1 MIDAELPDDV
11 SALKTFCLKLLA
23 QQNELETKCKDAMQK
38 LGDQKSGAGAPVT
51 DTIPSSIRPGSG
63 KDTIYCDKQTA
74 HLAYLRA
81 RVNMLEIGIKE
92 RETFHR
98 KNITDMSKQHSD
110 QIQSILRR
118 SYETERAFQEM
129 SARATDYPTDVDSE
143 IPFKE
148 LDDRCKLSEKLKAL
162 VEKEN
167 SDLRADVYKLR
178 GALQEEVL
186 KKLEEKRVSR
196 DEKDESEGFVI
207 FIETDG
213 HEKRIKGA
221 TPDKLI
227 ERLLDPLSFDNKY
240 LQAFMLTFPSFISSR
255 GLMDLIA
262 MKHREFMA
270 LKSKMED
277 KGYQTPIILRF
288 VNTIKTWIEGYWSD
302 FQDDPTLVA
311 DVNALLDTIKDEK
324 LNSIVKSVL
333 TRKLTN
339 EDQIHQVVKTTP
351 PKPILPKQLMKRY
364 SPEGPGSSTGQKQ
377 RSGDVD
383 IKLNIMDI
391 DPLELARQ
399 LTLIE
404 AELFVNIKPREFL
417 DMAWMKDNKE
427 VKSPNITRMVHWSN
441 HCIQWLATEILSVKE
456 NLKLRAQVFERVIS
470 LGYQL
475 EKLNNFN
482 GVREVLA
489 AIESSAIYRLK
500 KTKVAIGTKFMKQ
513 LDDLL
518 RVASSEHN
526 YKNLRARVHSANPP
540 IIPFPGI
547 YQSDLVFL
555 STCNKNILDGGLVNF
570 HKFQKEAGYIL
581 EFQTYQKTPY
591 NFEVIVEIQ
600 DLIKTFKV
608 FTEEEAYAN
617 SLLCEPRAG

>member
-1 MIDAELPDDV
+1 MDELPNDVAELRLNC
-11 SALKTFCLKLLA
+11 SNLA
-23 QQNELETKCKDAMQK
+23 VQNEELVLKCQQLMKQLENQRK
-38 LGDQKSGAGAPVT
+38 PVQE
-51 DTIPSSIRPGSG
+51 IISPAKQYESSKGQPFS
-63 KDTIYCDKQTA
+63 DKQAATI
-74 HLAYLRA
+74 AYLRA

-92 RETFHR
+92 RESFHR
-98 KNITDMSKQHSD
+98 KNLTDMAKQHSE
-110 QIQSILRR
+110 QIQSILKR
-118 SYETERAFQEM
+118 SYETERAFQDAC
-129 SARATDYPTDVDSE
+129 ARATEYPSE
-143 IPFKE
+143 GEGEEKFKE

-186 KKLEEKRVSR
+186 KKLEEKRISR
-196 DEKDESEGFVI
+196 DEKDESEGLII

-213 HEKRIKGA
+213 SEKRIKGA

-288 VNTIKTWIEGYWSD
+288 VNAIKTWLEGYWSD
-302 FQDDPTLVA
+302 FQDDPSLVG
-311 DVNALLDTIKDEK
+311 DINALLDTIKDEK

-339 EDQIHQVVKTTP
+339 EDQTHQVVKATP
-351 PKPILPKQLMKRY
+351 PKAIIPKPLLKRY
-364 SPEGPGSSTGQKQ
+364 SPDAQTSQVGVKQKV
-377 RSGDVD
+377 GDTD
-383 IKLNIMDI
+383 IKLSILDI

-417 DMAWMKDNKE
+417 DMAWMKDNKD
-427 VKSPNITRMVHWSN
+427 VKSPNITKMVQWSN
-441 HCIQWLATEILSVKE
+441 HCIQWIASEILSVKD
-456 NLKLRAQVFERVIS
+456 NMKLRAQVFERIIS
-470 LGYQL
+470 LGHQL

-500 KTKVAIGTKFMKQ
+500 KTKGIIGTKFMKQ

-540 IIPFPGI
+540 IIPFPGV

-591 NFEVIVEIQ
+591 NFEVVAEIQ
-600 DLIKTFKV
+600 DMIKNYKV
-608 FTEEEAYAN
+608 FSEEEAYSN
-617 SLLCEPRAG
+617 SLICEPRAG

>member
-1 MIDAELPDDV
+1 MIESDLPDSV
-11 SALKTFCLKLLA
+11 PELKLLV
-23 QQNELETKCKDAMQK
+23 QK
-38 LGDQKSGAGAPVT
+38 LLANQDRIESGFKEALQRLVEEKHM
-51 DTIPSSIRPGSG
+51 SIEKL
-63 KDTIYCDKQTA
+63 KDRIQYDKQTA
-74 HLAYLRA
+74 TIAYLRA
-81 RVNMLEIGIKE
+81 RVNRLEIGVKE
-92 RETFHR
+92 RESFHR
-98 KNITDMSKQHSD
+98 KNLNDMAKQHSE
-110 QIQSILRR
+110 QIQSILKR
-118 SYETERAFQEM
+118 SYETERAFQE
-129 SARATDYPTDVDSE
+129 SCARTSEFFEGETDPSILSQLKD
-143 IPFKE
+143 
-148 LDDRCKLSEKLKAL
+148 LDERCKLAEKLKAMI
-162 VEKEN
+162 EKEN

-196 DEKDESEGFVI
+196 DEKDESEGLVI

-213 HEKRIKGA
+213 SEKRIKGA

-240 LQAFMLTFPSFISSR
+240 LQAFMLTYPAFMTSR
-255 GLMDLIA
+255 SLMDLIA
-262 MKHREFMA
+262 QKHREFMA
-270 LKSKMED
+270 IKSKMED

-288 VNTIKTWIEGYWSD
+288 VNAIKTWLEGYWSD
-302 FQDDPTLVA
+302 FQEDPTLVA
-311 DVNALLDTIKDEK
+311 DINSLLETIKDEK

-339 EDQIHQVVKTTP
+339 EDQSHQLVKSTP
-351 PKPILPKQLMKRY
+351 PKGIVPKQLMKRY
-364 SPEGPGSSTGQKQ
+364 SPENQSVQATIKQ
-377 RSGDVD
+377 FDDV
-383 IKLNIMDI
+383 KLNILDI
-391 DPLELARQ
+391 DPLEMARQ
-399 LTLIE
+399 LTLME

-427 VKSPNITRMVHWSN
+427 IKSPNITRMVHWSN
-441 HCIQWLATEILSVKE
+441 HVVQWIATEILSVKE
-456 NLKLRAQVFERVIS
+456 NHKLRAQVFERIIS
-470 LGYQL
+470 LGHQL

-500 KTKVAIGTKFMKQ
+500 KTKSLVGAKHMKM

-526 YKNLRARVHSANPP
+526 YKNLRARIHSANPP
-540 IIPFPGI
+540 IIPFPGV

-581 EFQTYQKTPY
+581 EFQTYQKTLY

-600 DLIKTFKV
+600 DMVKSFKV
-608 FTEEEAYAN
+608 FTEEEAYSH
-617 SLLCEPRAG
+617 SLLCEPRQG

>member
-1 MIDAELPDDV
+1 MIESDLPDSV
-11 SALKTFCLKLLA
+11 PELKLLV
-23 QQNELETKCKDAMQK
+23 QK
-38 LGDQKSGAGAPVT
+38 LLANQDKIESGFKEALQRLVEEKHM
-51 DTIPSSIRPGSG
+51 SIEKL
-63 KDTIYCDKQTA
+63 KDRIQYDKQTA
-74 HLAYLRA
+74 TIAYLRA
-81 RVNMLEIGIKE
+81 RVNRLEIGVKE
-92 RETFHR
+92 RESFHR
-98 KNITDMSKQHSD
+98 KNLNDMAKQHSE
-110 QIQSILRR
+110 QIQSILKR
-118 SYETERAFQEM
+118 SYETERAFQE
-129 SARATDYPTDVDSE
+129 SCARTSEFFEGETDPSILSQLKD
-143 IPFKE
+143 
-148 LDDRCKLSEKLKAL
+148 LDERCKLAEKLKAMI
-162 VEKEN
+162 EKEN

-196 DEKDESEGFVI
+196 DEKDESEGLVI

-213 HEKRIKGA
+213 SEKRIKGA

-240 LQAFMLTFPSFISSR
+240 LQAFMLTYPAFMTSR
-255 GLMDLIA
+255 SLMDLIA
-262 MKHREFMA
+262 QKHREFMA
-270 LKSKMED
+270 IKSKMED

-288 VNTIKTWIEGYWSD
+288 VNAIKTWLEGYWSD
-302 FQDDPTLVA
+302 FQEDPTLVA
-311 DVNALLDTIKDEK
+311 DINSLLETIKDEK

-339 EDQIHQVVKTTP
+339 EDQSHQLVKSTP
-351 PKPILPKQLMKRY
+351 PKAIVPKQLMKRY
-364 SPEGPGSSTGQKQ
+364 SPENQSVQATIKQ
-377 RSGDVD
+377 FDDV
-383 IKLNIMDI
+383 KLNILDI
-391 DPLELARQ
+391 DPLEMARQ
-399 LTLIE
+399 LTLME

-427 VKSPNITRMVHWSN
+427 IKSPNITRMVHWSN
-441 HCIQWLATEILSVKE
+441 HVVQWIATEILSVKE
-456 NLKLRAQVFERVIS
+456 NHKLRAQVFERIIS
-470 LGYQL
+470 LGHQL

-500 KTKVAIGTKFMKQ
+500 KTKSLVGAKHMKM

-526 YKNLRARVHSANPP
+526 YKNLRARIHSANPP
-540 IIPFPGI
+540 IIPFPGV

-581 EFQTYQKTPY
+581 EFQTYQKTLY

-600 DLIKTFKV
+600 DMVKSFKV
-608 FTEEEAYAN
+608 FTEEEAYSH
-617 SLLCEPRAG
+617 SLLCEPRQG

>member
-1 MIDAELPDDV
+1 
-11 SALKTFCLKLLA
+11 
-23 QQNELETKCKDAMQK
+23 
-38 LGDQKSGAGAPVT
+38 
-51 DTIPSSIRPGSG
+51 
-63 KDTIYCDKQTA
+63 
-74 HLAYLRA
+74 
-81 RVNMLEIGIKE
+81 MLEIGIQE
-92 RETFHR
+92 RESFHR
-98 KNITDMSKQHSD
+98 KNINDMAKQHSD
-110 QIQSILRR
+110 QIQSILKR
-118 SYETERAFQEM
+118 SYETERAFQE
-129 SARATDYPTDVDSE
+129 SCARATENLEGDSDPTLISQ
-143 IPFKE
+143 FKDLE
-148 LDDRCKLSEKLKAL
+148 ERCKLAEKLKAM

-196 DEKDESEGFVI
+196 DEKDESEGLVI
-207 FIETDG
+207 FIEIDG
-213 HEKRIKGA
+213 SEKRIKGA

-240 LQAFMLTFPSFISSR
+240 LQAFMLTYPAFMTSR
-255 GLMDLIA
+255 SLMDLIA
-262 MKHREFMA
+262 QKHREFMA
-270 LKSKMED
+270 IKSKMED
-277 KGYQTPIILRF
+277 KGYQTPNILRF
-288 VNTIKTWIEGYWSD
+288 VNAIKTWLEGYWSD
-302 FQDDPTLVA
+302 FQDDPSLVT
-311 DVNALLDTIKDEK
+311 DVSSLLETIKDEK

-339 EDQIHQVVKTTP
+339 EDQSHQLVKSTP
-351 PKPILPKQLMKRY
+351 PKAILPKQLLKRY
-364 SPEGPGSSTGQKQ
+364 SPEGQTAQTNMK
-377 RSGDVD
+377 RRDDD
-383 IKLNIMDI
+383 IRLNILDI

-427 VKSPNITRMVHWSN
+427 IKSPNITKMVHWSN
-441 HCIQWLATEILSVKE
+441 HVVQWLASEILSVKE
-456 NLKLRAQVFERVIS
+456 NHKVRSQVFERIIA
-470 LGYQL
+470 LGHQL

-500 KTKVAIGTKFMKQ
+500 KTKALIGKKEMKM

-518 RVASSEHN
+518 KVASTEHN

-555 STCNKNILDGGLVNF
+555 STCNKNMLDGGLVNF

-591 NFEVIVEIQ
+591 NFEVVLEIQ
-600 DLIKTFKV
+600 ELVKNYKV
-608 FTEEEAYAN
+608 FTEEEAYN
-617 SLLCEPRAG
+617 HSLLCEPRQG

>member
-1 MIDAELPDDV
+1 MIESDLPDSV
-11 SALKTFCLKLLA
+11 PELKLLV
-23 QQNELETKCKDAMQK
+23 QK
-38 LGDQKSGAGAPVT
+38 LLANQDRIESGFKEALQRLVEEKHM
-51 DTIPSSIRPGSG
+51 SIEKL
-63 KDTIYCDKQTA
+63 KDRIQYDKQTA
-74 HLAYLRA
+74 TIAYLRA
-81 RVNMLEIGIKE
+81 RVNRLEIGVKE
-92 RETFHR
+92 RESFHR
-98 KNITDMSKQHSD
+98 KNLNDMAKQHSE
-110 QIQSILRR
+110 QIQSILKR
-118 SYETERAFQEM
+118 SYETERAFQE
-129 SARATDYPTDVDSE
+129 SCARTSEFFEGETDPSILSQLKD
-143 IPFKE
+143 
-148 LDDRCKLSEKLKAL
+148 LDERCKLAEKLKAMI
-162 VEKEN
+162 EKEN

-196 DEKDESEGFVI
+196 DEKDESEGLVI

-213 HEKRIKGA
+213 SEKRIKGA

-240 LQAFMLTFPSFISSR
+240 LQAFMLTYPAFMTSR
-255 GLMDLIA
+255 SLMDLIA
-262 MKHREFMA
+262 QKHREFMA
-270 LKSKMED
+270 IKSKMED

-288 VNTIKTWIEGYWSD
+288 VNAIKTWLEGYWSD
-302 FQDDPTLVA
+302 FQEDPTLVA
-311 DVNALLDTIKDEK
+311 DINSLLETIKDEK

-339 EDQIHQVVKTTP
+339 EDQSHQLVKSTP
-351 PKPILPKQLMKRY
+351 PKAIVPKQLMKRY
-364 SPEGPGSSTGQKQ
+364 SPENQSVQATIKQ
-377 RSGDVD
+377 FDDV
-383 IKLNIMDI
+383 KLNILDI
-391 DPLELARQ
+391 DPLEMARQ
-399 LTLIE
+399 LTLME

-427 VKSPNITRMVHWSN
+427 IKSPNITRMVHWSN
-441 HCIQWLATEILSVKE
+441 HVVQWIATEILSVKE
-456 NLKLRAQVFERVIS
+456 NHKLRAQVFERIIS
-470 LGYQL
+470 LGHQL

-500 KTKVAIGTKFMKQ
+500 KTKSLVGAKHMKM

-526 YKNLRARVHSANPP
+526 YKNLRARIHSANPP
-540 IIPFPGI
+540 IIPFPGV

-570 HKFQKEAGYIL
+570 HKFQKEAGYINFL
-581 EFQTYQKTPY
+581 EFQTYQKTLY

-600 DLIKTFKV
+600 DMVKSFKV
-608 FTEEEAYAN
+608 FTEEEAYSH
-617 SLLCEPRAG
+617 SLLCEPRQG